1 MKTTIKEFLGK
12 RKKAIRN
19 TIIGVTLTV
28 TGVCLYNLNQMNK
41 KIDDVDGEEIVEEL
55 DTYDEIKIEDEA

>member
-1 MKTTIKEFLGK
+1 MKTTIKEFLVK

-19 TIIGVTLTV
+19 TIIGVTVTV

-41 KIDDVDGEEIVEEL
+41 KIDSVDEEIVDEL
-55 DTYDEIKIEDEA
+55 EGNDEIQNEDEA